1 MGLVGRIERY
11 VLGRTLAGI
20 CGALAVIASV
30 VVLVSFVE
38 LSRAFGGRADVGF
51 LRLVEL
57 MLLQAPAI
65 ILLLLPFI
73 FLFGVMA
80 AFVTLNRRSELIAM
94 RAAGVSA
101 WRFIAPA
108 AVAAFLIGVIDVAM
122 LNPIAADLNGR
133 YEDARAAIEE
143 GPPGRGGGPNAI
155 WLRQGDEHT
164 QIVIH
169 ARSHDMEGG
178 VVHLHGV
185 SLFVQNVTTGGALQF
200 TRRIEAAEARLDPG
214 FWRLSDV
221 HEAKPGTDSVRSE
234 TLSIPSTLDRST
246 AMEKFAAKDAVGFW
260 RLPETIERAESAGF
274 SSAPYRLRYQELLAT
289 PLLFAGMSV
298 LAAAFSLRLM
308 RLGGL
313 AGLAGA
319 GVALGF
325 GIFFFDRL
333 CGALGGADVIPPVL
347 AGWAPPA
354 IALLAGFTLLCYTED
369 G

>member
-1 MGLVGRIERY
+1 MGVLGRLQTY
-11 VLGRTLAGI
+11 VLSRTLAGLG
-20 CGALAVIASV
+20 GALAVIASV
-30 VVLVSFVE
+30 VMLVCFVE
-38 LSRAFGGRADVGF
+38 LSRAYGGRSDVGF

-65 ILLLLPFI
+65 VLLLLPFI
-73 FLFGVMA
+73 FLFGTMA

-101 WRFIAPA
+101 WRFITPA
-108 AVAAFLIGVIDVAM
+108 AVAAFLIGLLDITV

-133 YEDARAAIEE
+133 YEDARTAIEA
-143 GPPGRGGGPNAI
+143 GQAGRAGGPSAI

-169 ARSHDMEGG
+169 ANGHDMQGG
-178 VVHLHGV
+178 VVHLRGV
-185 SLFVQNVTTGGALQF
+185 SLYVQNVAPDGSLQF
-200 TRRIEAAEARLDPG
+200 TRRIEATEARLDPG

-234 TLSIPSTLDRST
+234 TLSIPSTLDRRT
-246 AMEKFAAKDAVGFW
+246 AMEKFAARDAIGFW
-260 RLPETIERAESAGF
+260 RLPETIQRAETAGF

-289 PLLFAGMSV
+289 PVLFAAMSV

-325 GIFFFDRL
+325 GLFFFDRL
-333 CGALGGADVIPPVL
+333 CGALGGAEVIPPVI
-347 AGWAPPA
+347 AGWSPPL

>member
-1 MGLVGRIERY
+1 MVGLGRLQTY
-11 VLGRTLAGI
+11 VLSRTLAGLG
-20 CGALAVIASV
+20 GAMAVIASV
-30 VVLVSFVE
+30 VMLVCFVE
-38 LSRAFGGRADVGF
+38 LSRAYGGRSDVGF
-51 LRLVEL
+51 LRLAEL

-65 ILLLLPFI
+65 VLLLLPFI
-73 FLFGVMA
+73 FLFGTMA

-101 WRFIAPA
+101 WRFITPA
-108 AVAAFLIGVIDVAM
+108 AVAAFLIGVLDITI

-133 YEDARAAIEE
+133 YEDARTAIEA
-143 GPPGRGGGPNAI
+143 GQAGRAGGPSAI

-164 QIVIH
+164 QMVMH
-169 ARSHDMEGG
+169 ADSHDIEGG

-185 SLFVQNVTTGGALQF
+185 SLYVQNVGPDGALQF
-200 TRRIEAAEARLDPG
+200 VRRLEAAEARLDPG

-234 TLSIPSTLDRST
+234 TLSIPSSLDRRT
-246 AMEKFAAKDAVGFW
+246 AMEKFAARDAIGFW
-260 RLPETIERAESAGF
+260 RLPETIQRAETAGF

-289 PLLFAGMSV
+289 PLLFAAMSV

-325 GIFFFDRL
+325 GLFFFDRL
-333 CGALGGADVIPPVL
+333 CGALGGAEVIPPVI
-347 AGWAPPA
+347 AGWTPPL

>member
-1 MGLVGRIERY
+1 MGVIGRLESY
-11 VLGRTLAGI
+11 VLSRTLAGLG
-20 CGALAVIASV
+20 GALAVIASV
-30 VVLVSFVE
+30 VMLVCFVE
-38 LSRAFGGRADVGF
+38 ISRAYGGRGDVGF

-108 AVAAFLIGVIDVAM
+108 VIAALLIGVLDVTV

-133 YEDARAAIEE
+133 YEDARVAIEE
-143 GPPGRGGGPNAI
+143 GQTGRPSTSSSI

-169 ARSHDMEGG
+169 ADSHDMRGG

-185 SLFVQNVTTGGALQF
+185 SLFVQNVGADGALQF
-200 TRRIEAAEARLDPG
+200 NRRIEAAEARLDPG
-214 FWRLSDV
+214 FWRLSGV
-221 HEAKPGTDSVRSE
+221 HEAEPGTDSVRSE
-234 TLSIPSTLDRST
+234 TLSIPSTLDRRT

-260 RLPETIERAESAGF
+260 RLPGTIERAETAGF

-289 PLLFAGMSV
+289 PVLFAGMSV

-333 CGALGGADVIPPVL
+333 CGTLGAAEVIPPMI
-347 AGWAPPA
+347 AGWAPPL